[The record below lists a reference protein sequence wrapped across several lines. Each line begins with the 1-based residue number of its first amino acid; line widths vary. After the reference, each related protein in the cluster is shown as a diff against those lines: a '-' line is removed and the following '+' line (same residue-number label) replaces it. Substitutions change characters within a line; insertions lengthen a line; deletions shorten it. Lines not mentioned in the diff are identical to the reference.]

1 MSRSIRGEFGS
12 IEAGPI
18 FCNGWAR
25 HPLSG
30 KISAKHARA
39 PANFTMPRMPLLFQ
53 LVKHGWTRGF
63 SFACSSLAKYQRLD
77 FGKKNYINSL
87 LHSDLQSTSSM
98 IVQQASLCSIL
109 HSTFSE
115 ELQSLRWIC
124 RISWHLSTWQSSK
137 MCSAAWV
144 SPSRAGNRFVP
155 IPISNYLANWCKVP
169 ILPIFCQN
177 SSCCHKHFSLLEV
190 DTCHFMLL
198 KSRTVHLWIG
208 QSKHL
213 LSSCSAL

>member
-1 MSRSIRGEFGS
+1 
-12 IEAGPI
+12 
-18 FCNGWAR
+18 
-25 HPLSG
+25 
-30 KISAKHARA
+30 
-39 PANFTMPRMPLLFQ
+39 MPWMPLLFSIGETW
-53 LVKHGWTRGF
+53 LNGRILLCLLIYSKISMFGF
-63 SFACSSLAKYQRLD
+63 WER
-77 FGKKNYINSL
+77 NYTNSL

-124 RISWHLSTWQSSK
+124 RISWHLSAWQSSK

-155 IPISNYLANWCKVP
+155 IPISNYLTNWCKVP

-177 SSCCHKHFSLLEV
+177 SSCCHKHFTLLEV
-190 DTCHFMLL
+190 DTCCFMLL
-198 KSRTVHLWIG
+198 ESRTVHLWIG